1 MRFKVVPA
9 LPDAARE
16 EPAVAPEEKPA
27 TALEEKPATAP
38 EKELAGALALL
49 ARARD
54 AVPLVPRSED
64 DCCMRVVNA
73 GVAGARDDASEWLT
87 FARAL
92 GLVAESDRGYHR
104 VRDAPD
110 PTETAG
116 RTVLADRFRERVF
129 GAEELL
135 AALDAAG
142 GLTADAAFDRFRDRV
157 PNWERRRHTDTEAVW
172 RERVGH
178 LLDWAVVLGLAR
190 WDNERYRAA

>member
-16 EPAVAPEEKPA
+16 EPPVA
-27 TALEEKPATAP
+27 LD
-38 EKELAGALALL
+38 LL

-73 GVAGARDDASEWLT
+73 GVVGARDDASEWLT

-92 GLVAESDRGYHR
+92 EVAAESDRGYHR

-110 PTETAG
+110 PTAAG
-116 RTVLADRFRERVF
+116 RTVLAGRFRERVF

-135 AALDAAG
+135 AALAAADG

-172 RERVGH
+172 RDRVEH

-190 WDNERYRAA
+190 WDGERYWVA

>member
-1 MRFKVVPA
+1 MRFKIVPA
-9 LPDAARE
+9 LPDAARA
-16 EPAVAPEEKPA
+16 EPAVA
-27 TALEEKPATAP
+27 LD
-38 EKELAGALALL
+38 LL

-73 GVAGARDDASEWLT
+73 GVVGARDDASEWLT

-92 GLVAESDRGYHR
+92 ELVAESDRGYHR

-116 RTVLADRFRERVF
+116 RAALADRFRERVF
-129 GAEELL
+129 GAAELL
-135 AALDAAG
+135 GALAAAG
-142 GLTADAAFDRFRDRV
+142 DGLPVDAAFDRLRDRI

-190 WDNERYRAA
+190 WDGERYRPA

>member
-16 EPAVAPEEKPA
+16 EPAVA
-27 TALEEKPATAP
+27 LD
-38 EKELAGALALL
+38 LL

-73 GVAGARDDASEWLT
+73 GVVGARDDASEWLT

-92 GLVAESDRGYHR
+92 ELVAESDRGYHR

-116 RTVLADRFRERVF
+116 RAALADRFRERVF

-135 AALDAAG
+135 AALAAADD
-142 GLTADAAFDRFRDRV
+142 GLPVDAAFDRLRDRI

-190 WDNERYRAA
+190 WDGERYRPA

>member
-16 EPAVAPEEKPA
+16 EPPVA
-27 TALEEKPATAP
+27 LD
-38 EKELAGALALL
+38 LL

-73 GVAGARDDASEWLT
+73 GVVGARDDASEWLT

-116 RTVLADRFRERVF
+116 RAALAGRFRERVF

-135 AALDAAG
+135 ATLAAAED
-142 GLTADAAFDRFRDRV
+142 GLPVDAAFDRFRDRV

-190 WDNERYRAA
+190 WDGERYRAA